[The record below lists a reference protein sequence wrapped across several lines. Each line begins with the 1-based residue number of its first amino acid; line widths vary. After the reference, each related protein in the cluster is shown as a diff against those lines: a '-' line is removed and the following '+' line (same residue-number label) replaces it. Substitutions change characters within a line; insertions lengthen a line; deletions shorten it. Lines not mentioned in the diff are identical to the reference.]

1 MLKIIAV
8 VLCVAYCTGER
19 SPELWGSRVVGT
31 PSGPSNTMSYFFHN
45 QLAILVSNKESE
57 GELTIEDGQCMVNGT
72 IWGSPCT
79 EGNHAANITV
89 KDVSSQNRLDIF
101 TTRDFT
107 TPFSTTVFAP
117 YCEFPKPDKDEVDVQ
132 TSFPLSR
139 FVKGQKS
146 FELAFAIGGADSNGM
161 AHFVVDGERACEW
174 RGHKLVENNTDLCT
188 DLEANRTSDLRVF
201 RVILPTTSDK
211 PFASFIWGYYT
222 SYLTV
227 TVDFTQSGTSPEVA
241 ECSSKFAVVRLIPK
255 SPSCHQWHSIASK
268 AFHATENGCVSQVL
282 QRCLSCFVHIVF

>member
-1 MLKIIAV
+1 MQLGIDAEVGKATTNTCTALKLTYFLLPFDDRAQRQLPRDV
-8 VLCVAYCTGER
+8 KWPT
-19 SPELWGSRVVGT
+19 LWS
-31 PSGPSNTMSYFFHN
+31 
-45 QLAILVSNKESE
+45 AILVSNKESV

-146 FELAFAIGGADSNGM
+146 FELAFAIGGADSNGT

-227 TVDFTQSGTSPEVA
+227 TVDFTQSGE
-241 ECSSKFAVVRLIPK
+241 
-255 SPSCHQWHSIASK
+255 
-268 AFHATENGCVSQVL
+268 
-282 QRCLSCFVHIVF
+282 